1 MIYRHRRYLIVLVL
15 SFLFSLFSF
24 ASASAASASV
34 PDNYPVIGKVEIVLF
49 GQSSPVL
56 KITDRLT
63 KIEKDVFGKSFLS
76 ESLYSRTQRVK
87 LAVLGSDDV
96 AGDALEE
103 DISKLEEP
111 VKEIKEN
118 KTNNKLVKTVLG
130 YENNKTKILDANS
143 FLELLAELVNNER
156 GLRGLLPLSKD
167 DIASHVASDQ
177 ANDLI
182 LKGYLSYYNLKNQG
196 PDERYSQAG
205 GFGSVVEVIKGF
217 ETDTDDKNIRLTE
230 LLAQQ
235 LIQAILA
242 SQDDSQILFS
252 PYVNQLGVG
261 FALSKD
267 KKKFVSICE
276 FITSG
281 VDISPVKPQANWGEK
296 IVISGRI
303 KPPYKFKAVSIAY
316 FNPLDFTEENNSLTF
331 DNDTLK
337 PYLPPQDYIA
347 YGDTTKSNLVKV
359 IKGLGVIGAIGGA
372 PFTGGATAV
381 LAPTLL
387 SSIQNGSPKEIPL
400 KGGIKANSKGEFE
413 GKVDLNY
420 QGMSGLY
427 LINILAELPGV
438 SYPIVVSRK
447 TIRVNSPLQPV
458 GEETN
463 RESKKGI
470 CSLK

>member
-1 MIYRHRRYLIVLVL
+1 MICRYRKCLIVLVL
-15 SFLFSLFSF
+15 SFLFSLFSLSF
-24 ASASAASASV
+24 ASL
-34 PDNYPVIGKVEIVLF
+34 PDNYPVIGRVEIILF
-49 GQSSPVL
+49 GESYPVL

-63 KIEKDVFGKSFLS
+63 KIEKDVFGKPFLS

-96 AGDALEE
+96 AGDAFVE
-103 DISKLEEP
+103 DVSKLEES
-111 VKEIKEN
+111 VKETKEN
-118 KTNNKLVKTVLG
+118 KTSNKLIKTVLG
-130 YENNKTKILDANS
+130 YENNKTKILDTNS

-167 DIASHVASDQ
+167 DIAFHVANDQ

-182 LKGYLSYYNLKNQG
+182 VKGYLSYYNLKNQG

-205 GFGSVVEVIKGF
+205 GSGAIVEVIKGF
-217 ETDTDDKNIRLTE
+217 ETEPDDKNVRLTE

-235 LIQAILA
+235 LIQAILIN
-242 SQDDSQILFS
+242 QDDSQVLFS
-252 PYVNQLGVG
+252 PYINQLGVG
-261 FALSKD
+261 FVLSKD
-267 KKKFVSICE
+267 KKKFVSVCE

-281 VDISPVKPQANWGEK
+281 VDISPVKPQVSWNEK
-296 IVISGRI
+296 IIISGRI
-303 KPPYKFKAVSIAY
+303 KSPYKFKAVSIAY
-316 FNPLDFTEENNSLTF
+316 FNPLDFIEENNGLSF

-337 PYLPPQDYIA
+337 PYFSPQDYIA
-347 YGDTTKSNLVKV
+347 YGDTTKSNLIKV

-381 LAPTLL
+381 LAPTLI

-458 GEETN
+458 GEKTD
-463 RESKKGI
+463 RKSKKGI